1 MKKFF
6 LIMILCLY
14 SLGYSQGENDNWYF
28 GHLAAVNFSGVNP
41 QVIAGSQMYS
51 YHATATVSD
60 QNGDLLFYTDGWQVW
75 NRSHQ
80 IMSNGN
86 LAQPARQMVIVKH
99 PTNANLYYI
108 ISGGVSVNG
117 FTNETARYTVVD
129 MSLGSNGSNGLPLGD
144 VVSSQ
149 TNISILNELG
159 NVFTNARGVT
169 VVPHGNANSFWILI
183 LTEAKL
189 YAYHLNNQGF
199 INTPIVSNLNT
210 SGNIVFPQLN
220 FIKASPQVNTCSN
233 FTNFLSMSSVSGY
246 NNVNE
251 SLVCSF
257 NNFSGLVTSDYN
269 LSIASLEPLYFE
281 FNKYSNILYAG
292 RYGLGSTNSMLYAVD
307 LSNSTN
313 SNVIYNPIST
323 LQPVINGS
331 PGIGALERNTKG
343 DIYFYLP
350 SYNNGIYLGKIINPD
365 VYGQSSADIANFN
378 FTTMGGLGGGSLN
391 NLPQLVPQ
399 LSTSTNYFC
408 IAAINLNSTETN
420 NNFTYK
426 ASQTI
431 TTELNYNIS
440 SGKNIIMK
448 AGNSITLLPNTHI
461 EFGATYLAKIENCNC
476 VEGKGKNEVLQ
487 DKMFLDLR
495 TMAST
500 DLKKD
505 IKKVF
510 IYPNPTSDILN
521 IKTDSKITAVSVVDL
536 TGRKISVKLEGNQI
550 DVREIPAGNYI
561 INIET
566 EDGISNEKFIK
577 K

>member
-51 YHATATVSD
+51 YHATGTVSD
-60 QNGDLLFYTDGWQVW
+60 QNGDLLFYTDGHQVW

-80 IMSNGN
+80 VMLNDIMTQ
-86 LAQPARQMVIVKH
+86 LARQMVIVKH

-149 TNISILNELG
+149 TNISILDEFG
-159 NVFTNARGVT
+159 NVFSNARGIT
-169 VVPHGNANSFWILI
+169 VVPHGNGSSFWVLI

-233 FTNFLSMSSVSGY
+233 FTNFISLSSVSGY

-257 NNFSGLVTSDYN
+257 NNFSGLITSDYN
-269 LSIASLEPLYFE
+269 LSIASLDPLFFE

-292 RYGLGSTNSMLYAVD
+292 RYALGSTTSMLYAID
-307 LSNSTN
+307 LLNSTN
-313 SNVIYNPIST
+313 NNTIYTPLNT
-323 LQPVINGS
+323 LQPAINGT
-331 PGIGALERNTKG
+331 PGISSLERNTKG

-350 SYNNGIYLGKIINPD
+350 TYSSGMYLGKIINPD
-365 VYGQSSADIANFN
+365 VYGQSSADIANLDI
-378 FTTMGGLGGGSLN
+378 TTQGGLGGSN
-391 NLPQLVPQ
+391 FNCLPQLVPQ
-399 LSTSTNYFC
+399 LSDNTNYFC
-408 IAAINLNSTETN
+408 IAAVNLNSTEIN

-440 SGKNIIMK
+440 SGKSITMK
-448 AGNSITLLPNTHI
+448 AGNSISLLPNTHI
-461 EFGATYLAKIENCNC
+461 ELGANYLAEIANCNC
-476 VEGKGKNEVLQ
+476 IEGKGKDEVLR

-495 TMAST
+495 TMTST

-505 IKKVF
+505 IKTVF
-510 IYPNPTSDILN
+510 IYPNPTLEILN
-521 IKTDSKITAVSVVDL
+521 IKADSKINLVSVVDM

-566 EDGISNEKFIK
+566 EDGIFNEKFIK